1 MSRPVPHGPRDL
13 VFCAGTAL
21 AAPLAARARAAAAA
35 GFTSI
40 SLWAEDVERARAEGH
55 TDGDLRALLDDLGLH
70 VAELDGVSR
79 WLPGADALPFGHRI
93 EEYLVLA
100 QSLGGRSIN
109 VMEIFGQKSDPDEAA
124 AAFAALCEQ
133 ARPHGLLVHLEHLP
147 WSGVPDLRAAWQ
159 IVDRAGCA
167 NGGLMLDTWHFLRSG
182 GRPED
187 LRAVP
192 GERIFA
198 VQLADAPAAP
208 DGHVMDETLHRRRLP
223 GEGDARV
230 AEIIRTLDAIGCT
243 APLGVEVFSDALGA
257 LPVEEIARRAAAA
270 TRAVLAEAAR

>member
-1 MSRPVPHGPRDL
+1 VSEPAVSDL

-21 AAPLAARARAAAAA
+21 AAPLVERARAAAAA
-35 GFTSI
+35 GFTAI
-40 SLWAEDVERARAEGH
+40 SLWAEDVERARADGH
-55 TDGDLRALLDDLGLH
+55 TDGDLRALLDQLGLH

-79 WLPGADALPFGHRI
+79 WLPGADALPFGRRI
-93 EEYLVLA
+93 DDYLA
-100 QSLGGRSIN
+100 IARILGGRSIN
-109 VMEIFGQKSDPDEAA
+109 VMEIVGQRPSLDETA

-133 ARPHGLLVHLEHLP
+133 ALPLGLLVHLEFLP
-147 WSGVPDLRAAWQ
+147 WSSVPDLKTAWD

-198 VQLADAPAAP
+198 VQLSDAPAAP

-223 GEGDARV
+223 GDGDARLV
-230 AEIIRTLDAIGCT
+230 EIVRTLDAIGCT
-243 APLGVEVFSDALGA
+243 APLGVEVFSDTLAA
-257 LPVEEIARRAAAA
+257 LPVDEIARRAAAS
-270 TRAVLAEAAR
+270 TRAVLAQARP